1 MIEWITDNNIM
12 KEQVISINAAE
23 TSVHDADAVL
33 VLTFK
38 KDQEPT
44 YGPLTGLQYYLVK
57 NTIDWDTQYQEITQ
71 IAKNNAEVIALSHT
85 ARNIGQINI

>member
-1 MIEWITDNNIM
+1 M

-33 VLTFK
+33 ILTFK

-44 YGPLTGLQYYLVK
+44 MGPLTGL
-57 NTIDWDTQYQEITQ
+57 
-71 IAKNNAEVIALSHT
+71 
-85 ARNIGQINI
+85 